1 MKRSFSATNNLLNT
15 YQNISNSFL
24 KLNSNLN
31 VNKYE
36 NLISKK
42 NNINKFVNNLK
53 TISDIIPNKKS
64 KRRNENNN
72 MLNNISPI
80 LTHRV
85 GNSLEKSL
93 KNIYFVKN
101 DITWEYRQRPIRR
114 IFSRE
119 HELEK
124 INKIFDSNRGLNID
138 INDIGNNYLKSSYL
152 LYKKNNSSKNGKKNS
167 NLTTSNVDKSKNIFN
182 KNTKKKVNK
191 NVYKKFEYNRDYLK
205 PFKRDKINKKF
216 PMNELDVFTNGLMV
230 SPYE

>member
-1 MKRSFSATNNLLNT
+1 
-15 YQNISNSFL
+15 
-24 KLNSNLN
+24 
-31 VNKYE
+31 
-36 NLISKK
+36 
-42 NNINKFVNNLK
+42 
-53 TISDIIPNKKS
+53 
-64 KRRNENNN
+64 

-101 DITWEYRQRPIRR
+101 DITWEYRQRPIRK

-152 LYKKNNSSKNGKKNS
+152 LYKKNNSSKNGKK
-167 NLTTSNVDKSKNIFN
+167 KFKFN
-182 KNTKKKVNK
+182 YIKC
-191 NVYKKFEYNRDYLK
+191 
-205 PFKRDKINKKF
+205 
-216 PMNELDVFTNGLMV
+216 
-230 SPYE
+230 